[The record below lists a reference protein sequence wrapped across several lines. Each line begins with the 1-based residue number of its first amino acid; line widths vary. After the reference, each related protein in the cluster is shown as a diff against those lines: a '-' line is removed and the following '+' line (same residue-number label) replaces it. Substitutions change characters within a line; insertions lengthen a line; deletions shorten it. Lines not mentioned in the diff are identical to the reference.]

1 MYFCLNNQRV
11 ITKIT
16 IDSNNLE
23 NFEVVDSEGLI
34 FLDAT
39 NQIIR
44 KNSALIMKSLSTRIT
59 SKFNENEEVFKL
71 HKNNEFENNENKSED
86 QIKSN
91 RSNGVLYLNH
101 CSTLWLYTTWLLYKS
116 LNHSFS
122 QCLSPYDSTFILD
135 PLSKLLK
142 PNLSIP
148 ETLNSRHNQV
158 SRGYFDIR
166 HIIWVCCVCCDF
178 VDINI

>member
-1 MYFCLNNQRV
+1 M

-23 NFEVVDSEGLI
+23 NFEIVDSEGLI

-59 SKFNENEEVFKL
+59 SKFNEKEEVFNLYNKID
-71 HKNNEFENNENKSED
+71 ENNENKSHD
-86 QIKSN
+86 QTN
-91 RSNGVLYLNH
+91 TSNGVLYLNH

-122 QCLSPYDSTFILD
+122 QCLTAYESTFILD

-142 PNLSIP
+142 PNGGGSREI
-148 ETLNSRHNQV
+148 LNIRYSQV
-158 SRGYFDIR
+158 SGVTLCF
-166 HIIWVCCVCCDF
+166 C
-178 VDINI
+178 